1 MSLARNVNTC
11 HWQGMLTHVS
21 HLHMKVYIGWVNHD
35 VGNANDSLV
44 KQRVVDMFVQP
55 WNAEMNNP

>member
-1 MSLARNVNTC
+1 
-11 HWQGMLTHVS
+11 
-21 HLHMKVYIGWVNHD
+21 MKVNIGWVNHD

-55 WNAEMNNP
+55 

>member
-1 MSLARNVNTC
+1 MSLARHVNTC

-21 HLHMKVYIGWVNHD
+21 HLHMKVNIGWVNHD

-55 WNAEMNNP
+55 